1 MTLNPSI
8 IDYNLGRLEQGSLY
22 LPPYSESFNC
32 ASFVRLIA
40 DIPKSDG
47 ALSLQLTECVERPIQ
62 YARRGDIVFNN
73 NFSHCG
79 ICLGYPYIAHYTKE
93 GLQVE
98 SYIKCFSQGYAYGN

>member
-1 MTLNPSI
+1 MLNPSI
-8 IDYNLGRLEQGSLY
+8 IEYNLGLLEQGKLK
-22 LPPYSESFNC
+22 LPSYSETFNC
-32 ASFVRLIA
+32 ANFVRLIA
-40 DIPKSDG
+40 DIPESSG
-47 ALSLQLTECVERPIQ
+47 ALSLQLSSCIERPIQ

-79 ICLGYPYIAHYTKE
+79 ICLGYPYIVHYTKE